1 MLAYEQLL
9 NKAQYEVVSADFGPL
24 LVIAGAGTGKT
35 RTIVYRLAWLVEHG
49 VGPHNIVL
57 LTFTRKAAREM
68 LDRATDLLGSS
79 LHGLH
84 GGTFHA
90 FAYRV
95 LRQFKPHWLGS
106 RPFTVLDSAD
116 QQDAI
121 RRCRE
126 ATGIGRNERGFPK
139 VPAIVGIFSK
149 ARNKEMSIGDL
160 LAREQP
166 WIHPYA
172 EDLEKLERAY
182 DAYRREMG
190 LLDYDDLLYELEEI
204 LLDDTEAREV
214 VRRHCRH
221 ILVDEYQDTNL
232 VQARLVKLMAGEL
245 DGGRSVMAVGDE
257 AQSIY
262 AFRGATVRNIL
273 DFPKLFPGTR
283 VVPLEENYRS
293 IQPVLDVANRVLS
306 YATEGYEKHL
316 VAVRTDMGDRPK
328 IVCCAT
334 DGEQARG
341 VAQRIAH
348 CLESVDP
355 GDIAVLFRSG
365 YQSYQLE
372 AELVKLHIPYRKFGG
387 MRFQEA
393 AHVKDLLAYLNCIVN
408 PGDFLSFNRIAVLH
422 DKLGPKTAEK
432 IFRNRE
438 DGKFMAAQRK
448 KWPGFFKELD
458 FLEEQ
463 RYQKRPTE
471 DIVADVMELYEP
483 HLHEQYPEDYPGRWM
498 GLQEL
503 QAMASRAEELD
514 LFIGDVLLDSADKEE
529 SEDECVTLSTIHSAK
544 GLEWK
549 HVFVTDLVEG
559 RMPSKFAESRPDVLE
574 EERRLMYV
582 ACTRAKDCL
591 ELYWYSRSD
600 AARMHGGDFC
610 CDRSSFLEELYEGDA
625 DECGM
630 SSTGRLRLRRSR
642 ITRPAGLD
650 PSVLVALGER
660 EELPCGV
667 APGGDR
673 KGVLFE
679 PGSEPGIVG
688 GIVSGPGPEDVPD
701 EVYDEDAGD
710 DVAADAGQGGDAGSG
725 DEGAADGPAGA
736 GYLVP
741 ADVAMAHI
749 RSGRAS
755 LCQHRIFGE
764 GRILGVDGQDRLT
777 VNFGMH
783 GTKKIMP
790 SYIFVKVKDI
800 EGERGEWDER
810 GKTGE
815 LGERP

>member
-68 LDRATDLLGSS
+68 LDRATNLLGAS
-79 LHGLH
+79 LHGLY

-95 LRQFKPHWLGS
+95 LRRFKPHWLGS
-106 RPFTVLDSAD
+106 RPFTVMDAAD

-126 ATGIGRNERGFPK
+126 ETGIGKNERGFPK
-139 VPAIVGIFSK
+139 VQSIVGIFSK
-149 ARNKEMSIGDL
+149 ARNKEVRISEL
-160 LAREQP
+160 LAQEQP

-172 EDLEKLERAY
+172 DDLEKLERAY

-190 LLDYDDLLYELEEI
+190 LLDYDDLLHELEEI
-204 LLDDTEAREV
+204 LLDDAEAREV

-232 VQARLVKLMAGEL
+232 VQARLIKLMAGDL

-293 IQPVLDVANRVLS
+293 TQPVLDVANRVLS
-306 YATEGYEKHL
+306 YANEGYEKHL
-316 VAVRTDMGDRPK
+316 RAVRKDRGEKPK
-328 IVCCAT
+328 IVCCAS

-341 VAQRIAH
+341 VAQRIAS
-348 CLESVDP
+348 CLESTEP
-355 GDIAVLFRSG
+355 SEIAVLFRSG

-372 AELVKLHIPYRKFGG
+372 AELTRLHIAYRKFGG

-393 AHVKDLLAYLNCIVN
+393 AHVKDLMAYLNLIVN
-408 PGDFLSFNRIAVLH
+408 PADFLSFCRLAVMH
-422 DKLGPKTAEK
+422 DKLGPKTAER
-432 IFRNRE
+432 IFKNRE
-438 DGKFMAAQRK
+438 DEKFIATQRK
-448 KWPGFFKELD
+448 KFPGFFKELD

-471 DIVADVMELYEP
+471 DIVADVMDLYEP
-483 HLHEQYPEDYPGRWM
+483 HLQEQHPEDYPGRWM

-514 LFIGDVLLDSADKEE
+514 LFMGDVLLDNADKEE
-529 SEDECVTLSTIHSAK
+529 MDEECVTLSTIHSAK

-582 ACTRAKDCL
+582 ACTRAKDNL
-591 ELYWYSRSD
+591 ELCWYSRSD
-600 AARMHGGDFC
+600 AAKAHGGDYY
-610 CDRSSFLEELYEGDA
+610 CDRSTFLDELHAEDAEECAMGA
-625 DECGM
+625 
-630 SSTGRLRLRRSR
+630 TGRLRLKSARPSSR
-642 ITRPAGLD
+642 PQGLS
-650 PSVLVALGER
+650 PSLLSALGER
-660 EELPCGV
+660 EDLPLDLAAG
-667 APGGDR
+667 AGTKKKAR
-673 KGVLFE
+673 YLE
-679 PGSEPGIVG
+679 A
-688 GIVSGPGPEDVPD
+688 EDVPD
-701 EVYDEDAGD
+701 EVYDEDGCDADAGD
-710 DVAADAGQGGDAGSG
+710 DAELDLDSGLDSQGEDGEVPSQTGGRGWKSLASMTRDEEDPSPPRERSEGRLVSADM
-725 DEGAADGPAGA
+725 
-736 GYLVP
+736 
-741 ADVAMAHI
+741 AMADI
-749 RSGRAS
+749 RAGRVT

-764 GRILGVDGQDRLT
+764 GRILGVDAQDRLS

-790 SYIFVKVKDI
+790 SYIFVK
-800 EGERGEWDER
+800 
-810 GKTGE
+810 
-815 LGERP
+815 L